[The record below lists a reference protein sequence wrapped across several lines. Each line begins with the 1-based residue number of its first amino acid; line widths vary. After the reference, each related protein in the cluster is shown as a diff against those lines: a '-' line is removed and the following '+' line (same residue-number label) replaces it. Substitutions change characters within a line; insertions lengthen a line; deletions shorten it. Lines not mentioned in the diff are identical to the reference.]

1 MLIGYNTD
9 VEHEG
14 VVYHVQTEDNGIDKP
29 FILSLVYVGG
39 EILVSKRASYDDLI
53 EKGFDDAVLMK
64 RLQRQHKLICAA
76 IHAGRISELKELS
89 HRDAGKGAPQT
100 APLPEPPPPPENVS
114 PASLEASPRQATQ
127 IPISAPDETPGA
139 LDVQF
144 VETPTLR
151 SGQSEKLRL
160 LVAKGANDQRRP
172 IKKARVIVRVLGS
185 TFRPTKATATTDK
198 DGVAE
203 LVIAIPEFKTGR
215 AALLVRAEFELEVA
229 ELRRVIEPNK

>member
-89 HRDAGKGAPQT
+89 HRDAGEGAPQT

-160 LVAKGANDQRRP
+160 LVAKGA
-172 IKKARVIVRVLGS
+172 IVRVLGS